1 MADGS
6 GLDAGSA
13 SPTEGFPRDDYT
25 GHGYLANPYA
35 YARSWS
41 DGHGGNIRSADTALG
56 FGWLYPWALNAKAG
70 ARLEIALVGGDGPLV
85 TRADFESAGLATPHH
100 SSLLFEHSWTSGGIT
115 GRARFV
121 LAGEDE
127 LGVEIEL
134 EAGSSLGEMPS
145 SPQIHALIL
154 YLAAVAWRRDGG
166 DCVADGSSL
175 DLGDSFPKHHL
186 VVDGESTTLGTATRL
201 ADLVRGEQHARSR
214 GDQAVVVTAIPLT
227 LAVGE
232 ISRAHAILRRGEPE
246 SPSQPAGPR
255 VRAAIE
261 AARERDDQFWR
272 GAARLAG
279 DWPASWRRGWVYDL
293 ETTRMC
299 IFPAGG
305 VFADVWPAWMI
316 QWPRAVLAE
325 GSLDALRLSYAD
337 PALAKR
343 ATLSL
348 FRDTPGPN
356 VPCIFQR
363 GEPNMVAADGSICG
377 TSPAWCV
384 PFYNLERLYLR
395 TLDRPWLTAL
405 YPFLAGYLDWW
416 LAERTDADGWATYKC
431 TWEAGEDDTPRLDP
445 ELRGDNVVSEY
456 VRPVE
461 LQATMALSAGVL
473 ERFATLLG
481 RPDDALRWRAVAD
494 AFEART
500 RALWDPAEGRFRD
513 WDRRYG
519 RFLEP
524 SGESN
529 YWGIDPCRYS
539 ALAFTPLL
547 AGLAT
552 AEQRQALAGEL
563 EAYTTPPWT
572 LWASW
577 SYVVLES
584 ALAAGE
590 RRFAGRVAAG
600 IVARVYEQLDRRRL
614 GNPPGPTP
622 GIAREYWPLDVDAW
636 DGSEG
641 YGWGATTASYVVRQL
656 FGFTEGG
663 YPAAGT
669 PSDLSFRLAPTL
681 PEAFLEPA
689 RRYALLN
696 LPYRGAQLD
705 IEYTVLG
712 DPRGALDVRIG
723 AGKRTRCRVTDQARA
738 LRYES
743 ETARDLHHFTVS
755 QGTQYEVSLRP

>member
-1 MADGS
+1 
-6 GLDAGSA
+6 
-13 SPTEGFPRDDYT
+13 
-25 GHGYLANPYA
+25 
-35 YARSWS
+35 
-41 DGHGGNIRSADTALG
+41 
-56 FGWLYPWALNAKAG
+56 
-70 ARLEIALVGGDGPLV
+70 
-85 TRADFESAGLATPHH
+85 
-100 SSLLFEHSWTSGGIT
+100 
-115 GRARFV
+115 
-121 LAGEDE
+121 
-127 LGVEIEL
+127 
-134 EAGSSLGEMPS
+134 
-145 SPQIHALIL
+145 
-154 YLAAVAWRRDGG
+154 
-166 DCVADGSSL
+166 VADGRSL
-175 DLGDSFPKHHL
+175 DLGDPFPKHHL
-186 VVDGESTTLGTATRL
+186 VVDGEPATLSRATSL
-201 ADLVRGEQHARSR
+201 ADLVRGEQHTQSR
-214 GDQAVVVTAIPLT
+214 GDQAVVATAIPLT
-227 LAVGE
+227 LAPGE
-232 ISRAHAILRRGEPE
+232 ISRTHAVLRRDEPE
-246 SPSQPAGPR
+246 RHAQPISPR
-255 VRAAIE
+255 VRATIE
-261 AARERDDQFWR
+261 AAGERDDQFWR

-337 PALAKR
+337 PELAKR
-343 ATLSL
+343 AALSL

-356 VPCIFQR
+356 VPCIFQH

-405 YPFLAGYLDWW
+405 YPFLARYLDWW
-416 LAERTDADGWATYKC
+416 LAERTDAEGWATYKC

-445 ELRGDNVVSEY
+445 ERRGDNVVSEY
-456 VRPVE
+456 IRPVE
-461 LQATMALSAGVL
+461 LQATMALSASVL
-473 ERFATLLG
+473 ERFATVLG
-481 RPDDALRWRAVAD
+481 RSDDSARWGAVAH
-494 AFEART
+494 AFEERA
-500 RALWDPAEGRFRD
+500 RALWDPDEGRFRD

-547 AGLAT
+547 AGLAS

-600 IVARVYEQLDRRRL
+600 IVGRVYDQLDRHRL
-614 GNPPGPTP
+614 GDPRGPTP
-622 GIAREYWPLDVDAW
+622 GIAREYWPLDVDTW

-663 YPAAGT
+663 YPADGT
-669 PSDLSFRLAPTL
+669 PSDLSFHLAPTL
-681 PEAFLEPA
+681 PEPFLEPG
-689 RRYALLN
+689 RHYALLN
-696 LPYRGAQLD
+696 LPYRGVQLD
-705 IEYTVLG
+705 LEYTVLSK
-712 DPRGALDVRIG
+712 PHAALDVCIG
-723 AGKRTRCRVTDQARA
+723 ASKQTRCRVIDERGD
-738 LRYES
+738 LVWES
-743 ETARDLHHFTVS
+743 KTLGATHSFTATPLEV
-755 QGTQYEVSLRP
+755 YEVQLRQP